1 VPDFPVPFAD
11 IPLWATAC
19 VFAAHFLGFFIRG
32 AFGFGSN
39 MPIIL
44 LTAWLL
50 GPHHAV
56 VLVVV
61 TACFAQVHLL
71 PQGFAA
77 ADWKV
82 AGPLCIGML
91 VGISLGTWMFTLLA
105 TDWLTLV
112 MGGLI
117 TTTLVMDRF
126 RLLERMTAYIDL
138 RARPVTSSLALLSG
152 FVGSISG
159 GGGLYF
165 LVVYLKL
172 ACKSALSLRSTNIM
186 LSGVFIL
193 IRLILLVYAG
203 FVSWPI
209 VVESL
214 FLTPAVL
221 LGSWMGTRLFHASS
235 PERFFAALQVLLLI
249 ASLSLMVRGVVKI
262 L

>member
-1 VPDFPVPFAD
+1 
-11 IPLWATAC
+11 
-19 VFAAHFLGFFIRG
+19 
-32 AFGFGSN
+32 
-39 MPIIL
+39 
-44 LTAWLL
+44 
-50 GPHHAV
+50 
-56 VLVVV
+56 
-61 TACFAQVHLL
+61 
-71 PQGFAA
+71 
-77 ADWKV
+77 
-82 AGPLCIGML
+82 
-91 VGISLGTWMFTLLA
+91 
-105 TDWLTLV
+105 
-112 MGGLI
+112 
-117 TTTLVMDRF
+117 TLVMDRF